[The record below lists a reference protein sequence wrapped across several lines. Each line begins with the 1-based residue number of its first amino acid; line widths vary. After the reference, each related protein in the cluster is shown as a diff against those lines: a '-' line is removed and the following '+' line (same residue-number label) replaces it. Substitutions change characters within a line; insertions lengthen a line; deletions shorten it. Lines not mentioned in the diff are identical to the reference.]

1 MILLMGL
8 TLIRKMGLFVMFSS
22 YGVIFVFILLFFII
36 GMSMYG
42 FTNTHYVLH
51 KKTYNESEIKLYSE
65 NYPPLL
71 GILGGGYFLHIIT
84 LPIIKNAKK
93 PEDNAKNVFIGYF
106 LTFLSYTLC
115 GIFGYF
121 GFTGTYFM
129 TMQNY
134 HGILSNCLLMF
145 PPGDILGTIIRFC
158 TFC

>member
-1 MILLMGL
+1 MILLISL
-8 TLIRKMGLFVMFSS
+8 TMIRKIGLFVKFSS

-36 GMSMYG
+36 GMGIYG
-42 FTNTHYVLH
+42 FTNTHYVLFQ
-51 KKTYNESEIKLYSE
+51 TIQNESEINLFSQ

-71 GILGGGYFLHIIT
+71 GILGGGYFLHVIT

-121 GFTGTYFM
+121 GF
-129 TMQNY
+129 
-134 HGILSNCLLMF
+134 
-145 PPGDILGTIIRFC
+145 
-158 TFC
+158 